1 MPLFFIIAIGAGAA
15 VVGATGADVFD
26 KHEDRERAAPIR
38 HEFNASAYGTY
49 DECVRAAV
57 QQHLAASVCQRS

>member
-15 VVGATGADVFD
+15 ALGASTAAVVDH
-26 KHEDRERAAPIR
+26 HEESERVAPVR
-38 HEFNASAYGTY
+38 SDFQASAYGTY

-57 QQHLAASVCQRS
+57 AQHIATSVCQR